1 VLSELF
7 EAPAR
12 IRAIRSGP
20 AGALLESFANHLF
33 ESGYATISARRHIRS
48 AEHIVCWASRGRLVL
63 HDLDASALKHFG
75 SHLSRCHCGR
85 YSCADRVDILTG
97 ARLFLKHLHGGNE
110 QVTRRVTEPATE
122 PPALLQAFCD
132 WMRALRGTS
141 DQTLYNYG
149 LRIRELLRSFGENP
163 SDLGAASLRQFV
175 LQQSRTAGWAAA
187 KSCTTALRMFL
198 RFLIAEGRC
207 PADLLGAIPVLAH
220 WRLASLPRYLPPGDI
235 ERLIDSCELSSPV
248 GIRDRA
254 VLLLLARLGLRAGD
268 IVKMRLQDIDWKGA
282 WIQVSGKNRRQTR
295 LPLNQEVG
303 EAIVSYLQDARP
315 PIHHDALFVCCRAPF
330 RPLGSHC
337 AVSVLVDRAIRRAG
351 VKRPSRGAAHLLR
364 HSLASS
370 MLREGATLQQI
381 SLLLRHKVLRRRRFT
396 PRSILP
402 DCGRSLS
409 HGRRC
414 PHVSSCR

>member
-1 VLSELF
+1 MLSQLF

-12 IRAIRSGP
+12 IRAIQNGP
-20 AGALLESFANHLF
+20 VGPLLESVANHLF

-48 AEHIVCWASRGRLVL
+48 AEHIICWASRSRSVL
-63 HDLDASALKHFG
+63 HDLDASALQRFG
-75 SHLSRCHCGR
+75 NHLSRCHCGR

-97 ARLFLKHLHGGNE
+97 VRLFLKHLQGGSE
-110 QVTRRVTEPATE
+110 EVTRRVTEPAAE
-122 PPALLQAFCD
+122 PPALLQAFCK

-141 DQTLYNYG
+141 EQTLYNYG

-163 SDLGAASLRQFV
+163 DDLDAAGLHQFV

-220 WRLASLPRYLPPGDI
+220 WRLASLPRYLPPEDI
-235 ERLIDSCELSSPV
+235 ERIIASCKLSSLV

-254 VLLLLARLGLRAGD
+254 ILLLLARLGLRAGD
-268 IVKMRLQDIDWKGA
+268 VVTMRLQDIDWQGA

-303 EAIVSYLQDARP
+303 EAIVSYLRKARP
-315 PIHHDALFVCCRAPF
+315 PVHHDALFVCSRAPF

-337 AVSVLVDRAIRRAG
+337 AVSVIVDRAIRRAG
-351 VKRPSRGAAHLLR
+351 VVRPSRGAAHLLR

-381 SLLLRHKVLRRRRFT
+381 SLLLRHK
-396 PRSILP
+396 SIETTQIYAKVDITGLQQIAQP
-402 DCGRSLS
+402 W
-409 HGRRC
+409 
-414 PHVSSCR
+414 PEVSSC

>member
-1 VLSELF
+1 MLSQLF

-12 IRAIRSGP
+12 IRAIQNGP
-20 AGALLESFANHLF
+20 AGPMLESFANHLF
-33 ESGYATISARRHIRS
+33 ESGYATITARRHVRS
-48 AEHIVCWASRGRLVL
+48 AEHIICWANRSRSVL
-63 HDLDASALKHFG
+63 HDLDASALKRFG
-75 SHLSRCHCGR
+75 SHLGRCHCGR

-97 ARLFLKHLHGGNE
+97 ARLFLTHLHGGNE
-110 QVTRRVTEPATE
+110 QHTGRITEPAVG
-122 PPALLQAFCD
+122 PPALFQAFCA

-141 DQTLYNYG
+141 EQTLYNYG
-149 LRIRELLRSFGENP
+149 LRIRELFSSFGENP
-163 SDLGAASLRQFV
+163 DDLNAAGLRQFV

-220 WRLASLPRYLPPGDI
+220 WRLASLPRYLPAEEV
-235 ERLIDSCELSSPV
+235 ERLIASCELSSPV

-254 VLLLLARLGLRAGD
+254 ILLLLARLGLRAGD
-268 IVKMRLQDIDWKGA
+268 IVRMRLQDIDWKGA

-295 LPLNQEVG
+295 LPLSQEVG
-303 EAIVSYLQDARP
+303 EAIVSYLQEARP
-315 PIHHDALFVCCRAPF
+315 PVHHDALFVCCRAPF

-351 VKRPSRGAAHLLR
+351 VTRPSRGAAHLLR

-381 SLLLRHKVLRRRRFT
+381 SVLLRHQSIETTQIYAKVDIAGLRQIAQPWPEVF
-396 PRSILP
+396 
-402 DCGRSLS
+402 
-409 HGRRC
+409 
-414 PHVSSCR
+414 